1 MRLFVIS
8 FTSCYCRERER
19 YDPGSD
25 GVIIV
30 SRTFMKNTPTL
41 CTGSLAILG
50 EASLLEVAFF
60 KLTGFHLRCC
70 LVVKLS
76 IPSE

>member
-1 MRLFVIS
+1 M
-8 FTSCYCRERER
+8 
-19 YDPGSD
+19 
-25 GVIIV
+25 IIV

-41 CTGSLAILG
+41 CTGSLALAILG
-50 EASLLEVAFF
+50 EASLPEVAFF

-76 IPSE
+76 VPSE